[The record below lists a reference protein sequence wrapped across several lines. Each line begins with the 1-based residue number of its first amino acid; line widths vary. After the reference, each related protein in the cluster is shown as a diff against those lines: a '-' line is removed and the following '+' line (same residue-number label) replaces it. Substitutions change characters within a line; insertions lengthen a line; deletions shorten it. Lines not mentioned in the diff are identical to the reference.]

1 MIELLEKKK
10 WAALEQKKKE
20 KEKWWWEEKPKVVK
34 WKPERETY
42 ERKQKSEKKPNILE
56 YTPDVKS
63 HEGLVQELAKWWW
76 YVIPEWPPVDLDY
89 TAKLKEKGLR
99 SVEL

>member
-10 WAALEQKKKE
+10 WAALALKKKE
-20 KEKWWWEEKPKVVK
+20 KEKWWKEEKPKVQ
-34 WKPERETY
+34 WKPEWETF
-42 ERKQKSEKKPNILE
+42 EWKQKSEKKPNILE

-63 HEGLVQELAKWWW
+63 HEGLVQELAKRWW
-76 YVIPEWPPVDLDY
+76 YVIPEWPPADLDY
-89 TAKLKEKGLR
+89 TSKLKENGLR